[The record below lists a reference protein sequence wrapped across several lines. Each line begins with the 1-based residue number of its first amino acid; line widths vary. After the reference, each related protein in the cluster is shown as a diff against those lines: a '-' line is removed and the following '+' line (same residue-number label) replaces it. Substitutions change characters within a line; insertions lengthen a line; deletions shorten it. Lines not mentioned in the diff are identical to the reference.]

1 MRLLRSLWRHRP
13 KFLRGRGIQPGQ
25 DDETYFVLF
34 VFIGVALLFAVLVAL

>member
-1 MRLLRSLWRHRP
+1 M
-13 KFLRGRGIQPGQ
+13 RGRGIQPGQ